1 MLAISDIPLS
11 LGQERLWFLHELNPN
26 DASYNICVTERLRG
40 PLDAV
45 ALEHALGAVV
55 RRHEVLR
62 TRYPAV
68 DGSPV
73 QVIDNAVPVLE
84 RVAAPSEER
93 AAELVAEL
101 TNRPFDLA
109 EGPVIRTR
117 LITLTGPGDS
127 AASTGGETGME
138 HILVVVLHHIAGDGW
153 SLGVLFRE
161 LAAHYRAFLDGT
173 PPRVPDL
180 PMRYADHAIR
190 QRARDRAEE
199 HDSSLAHW
207 KERLAG
213 VPVLALPTDR
223 QRPRTRSSRGGCV
236 AHELPAALTER
247 LTRLARAE
255 RVTLFMLLLA
265 GFQTELSRYSGQTD
279 FCVGSPVAAR
289 DDEETEH
296 LIGFFLNTLAIR
308 ADLSGDPAFRDLLR
322 RTRSTVVEAL
332 VHKGTP
338 FDRLVTE
345 LGVERDLSRT
355 PVFQTQF
362 SLRSETNDG
371 LDLAGVTAERYD
383 PGFQQAKFDLSL
395 EILPAGDVLK
405 AFFVYSADLFHRET
419 VERFAANFETLLWS
433 VVAAPETPISELE
446 LVAPAEREI
455 IAEWSACPAVPE
467 PPAPTLP
474 EMVATTARRFPG
486 TVAVRYGDDALTYA
500 ELDAR
505 AGTLAARLRALGV
518 GRDVPVGIR
527 LEQSLD
533 QAVAILGVLKA
544 GGAYVPLDPEQPAER
559 LRHMLQGAAVLI
571 AAAEG
576 AGTPGAQDAQGGRV
590 AAGGAALPPEPD
602 FAGPVVDPGGALIR
616 KAAPGAPGTGDADA
630 GDGLTWPPPSPDDLA
645 YVIYTSGSTGRPK
658 GVAVQHRQVMNYL
671 ADVHHRFGVTEG
683 GNFALLQSLTFDFG
697 MTVFYLSLMTGGTLH
712 MLPSRVSAPEL
723 AASMPG
729 IDYLKMTPSHLAALA
744 ADVDA
749 RALLPRRLLIL
760 GGEGS
765 GWEWAREL
773 AALGACRV
781 VNHYGPT
788 EATIGVT
795 TYEVG
800 ADTEPAGPITP
811 IGRPLG
817 HARIHVLDARLR
829 PVPVGVPG
837 ELCVGGDR
845 LARGYLGRP
854 DLTAAAF
861 VDSERHGRIYR
872 TGDLARWLPD
882 GTLEFLGRHDL
893 QVKIRGYRVELGEVD
908 EALRLCPGVAHA
920 VTDARGGELVAYL
933 VAGDATDRADRPGVA
948 ELRRDLGTRLPDYM
962 VPTRYVWLDELP
974 LKGHGKV
981 NRAALPDP
989 EDDRPDQEVPFEPPA
1004 DEIEEIIAAAW
1015 CDVLGIRRV
1024 GVLDDFFDLG
1034 GHSLLATR
1042 VVARLRREL
1051 PPGGHPVGLMDL
1063 FQRTTVR
1070 ELAELARSG
1079 AGPRG
1084 LLYELT
1090 APRRGTVTST
1100 LVCVPYGGGSAVV
1113 YQPLADALS
1122 ETWRL
1127 FSVAVPGHDLGL
1139 AEEPRPLE
1147 EVAQQCVEEITEKVT
1162 GPLVLYGHCG
1172 VGGALTAEIARRLE
1186 AAGREV
1192 EAVYMGGVFPF
1203 ARPVKGLM
1211 GRWARLTRLERLRSD
1226 RADLN
1231 WLTALGADLSD
1242 LDDEQ
1247 KAFVVRNMR
1256 HDAREAEDYF
1266 TRLIETGA
1274 DRLSAPIISI
1284 VGEYDPATDYYEER
1298 YREWEF
1304 LTDTTAL
1311 VVLDEGGH
1319 YFLKYRAEE
1328 LAAAVTATHRDLPA
1342 AETPEP
1348 APPAALSTDGRR
1360 TGPARTA
1367 GPDPTVRRFL
1377 TVALGQMAC
1386 LIGSTL
1392 TEFAIPV
1399 WMYLRTGSMTQY
1411 AVLQIL
1417 AVIPGILAAPLAGA
1431 IVDRSSRRTVMV
1443 VGNSA
1448 ALAIQSAA
1456 ALLLWAGHLGTWPL
1470 YVLLTALSVALTFQ
1484 RLAFTSAVPQLV
1496 PKRYLGHANGVA
1508 QTTLGVA
1515 QFIAPLAA
1523 VGLLSAAGLQGIL
1536 VLDVV
1541 GHVFT
1546 LVVLALVAFPATM
1559 AHRRRETVGRE
1570 IAEGFRLSMG
1580 NRSFRAMVIF
1590 FALLSL
1596 GLSPVFMMYSPLV
1609 LSFGTLT
1616 DAGAIALVAGA
1627 GAVSG
1632 GLTMAV
1638 WGGPARGRMR
1648 AMLLTTSLIAA
1659 SCLVVGLDTSLVL
1672 IGVGAFGVSYGLA
1685 LVNGIYATI
1694 IQVKVPQRFH
1704 GRVFALNQ
1712 MVAWSTIPLGVGV
1725 IAPLGTRLL
1734 GDIGTM
1740 YLVFA
1745 GFIAAVT
1752 FGALRTRVLARFDD
1766 EVPDATPD
1774 DLVGLERRA
1783 RKTA

>member
-1 MLAISDIPLS
+1 MTLAISDIPLS
-11 LGQERLWFLHELNPN
+11 LGQERLWFLHELNPG

-40 PLDAV
+40 PLDPV
-45 ALEHALGAVV
+45 ALEHALGAVI
-55 RRHEVLR
+55 RRHDVLR

-68 DGSPV
+68 DGRPV
-73 QVIDNAVPVLE
+73 QVVEDGVPALE
-84 RVAAPSEER
+84 RVTAPDEER

-101 TNRPFDLA
+101 TNQPFDLA
-109 EGPVIRTR
+109 HGPVIRAR
-117 LITLTGPGDS
+117 LITLGDTGNETPT
-127 AASTGGETGME
+127 AAEAE
-138 HILVVVLHHIAGDGW
+138 HVLVVVLHHIAGDGW

-161 LAAHYRAFLDGT
+161 LAAHYAAFLDGA
-173 PPRVPDL
+173 PPAVPDL
-180 PMRYADHAIR
+180 PIRYADHAIR
-190 QRARDRAEE
+190 QRATDDTRERDR
-199 HDSSLAHW
+199 SLAHW

-223 QRPRTRSSRGGCV
+223 PRPRVRSSRGECV
-236 AHELPAALTER
+236 TLRLPASLTEG

-255 RVTLFMLLLA
+255 RVTPFMLLLTA
-265 GFQTELSRYSGQTD
+265 FQTQLSRYSGQPD

-289 DDEETEH
+289 EDEETEH

-308 ADLSGDPAFRDLLR
+308 ADLSGDPTFRELLR

-332 VHKGTP
+332 VHQDTP
-338 FDRLVTE
+338 FDRLVSE
-345 LGVERDLSRT
+345 LGVQRDLSRT

-362 SLRSETNDG
+362 SLRNETNDR
-371 LDLAGVTAERYD
+371 LSLAGVVAERYD
-383 PGFQQAKFDLSL
+383 PGFRQAKFDLSL
-395 EILPAGDVLK
+395 EIVPAGDTLD

-419 VERFAANFETLLWS
+419 VERFAANFATLLRS
-433 VVAAPETPISELE
+433 VTGDPETRVSELA
-446 LVAPAEREI
+446 LLAPAEH
-455 IAEWSACPAVPE
+455 ALLDGWSRCPDVPE

-474 EMVATTARRFPG
+474 EMVAATARRSPT
-486 TVAVRYGDDALTYA
+486 TVAVRYGADELTYG
-500 ELDAR
+500 ELEER
-505 AGTLAARLRALGV
+505 AGGLAGRLRDLGV
-518 GRDVPVGIR
+518 GPDVLVGIR

-533 QAVAILGVLKA
+533 QAVAILAVLKA
-544 GGAYVPLDPEQPAER
+544 GGAYVPLDPEQPGER
-559 LRHMLQGAAVLI
+559 LRHMLDGVAVLI
-571 AAAEG
+571 AGTDGVQEGPESATAAPP
-576 AGTPGAQDAQGGRV
+576 PG
-590 AAGGAALPPEPD
+590 
-602 FAGPVVDPGGALIR
+602 FTGPVVDPDET
-616 KAAPGAPGTGDADA
+616 GTGDAGA
-630 GDGLTWPPPSPDDLA
+630 PPSPDDLA

-671 ADVHHRFGVTEG
+671 ADVRDRFGVAEG
-683 GNFALLQSLTFDFG
+683 GSFALLQSLTFDFG
-697 MTVFYLSLMTGGTLH
+697 MTVFYLALMTGGTLH
-712 MLPSRVSAPEL
+712 LLPSRISAPEL
-723 AASMPG
+723 AARMPE
-729 IDYLKMTPSHLAALA
+729 IDVLKMTPSHLGALA
-744 ADVDA
+744 ADVAA
-749 RALLPRRLLIL
+749 RDLLPRRLLIL

-765 GWEWAREL
+765 SWEWARDL

-795 TYEVG
+795 TYDVEAG
-800 ADTEPAGPITP
+800 AEPTGPVTP

-817 HARIHVLDARLR
+817 HARAFVLDAHLR

-854 DLTAAAF
+854 DLTAEAF
-861 VDSERHGRIYR
+861 VESERHGRIYR

-882 GTLEFLGRHDL
+882 GTLEFLGRRDL

-908 EALRLCPGVAHA
+908 EALRRCRGVGHA
-920 VTDARGGELVAYL
+920 VTDTRHGELVAYL
-933 VAGDATDRADRPGVA
+933 VAEDGFAAADLPGVA
-948 ELRRDLGTRLPDYM
+948 ELRRDLGARLPDYM
-962 VPTRYVWLDELP
+962 VPTRYTWLDTLP

-981 NRAALPDP
+981 DRAALPDP
-989 EDDRPDQEVPFEPPA
+989 EGDRPDQEVPFEPPA
-1004 DEIEEIIAAAW
+1004 DPVEEIIAAAW
-1015 CDVLGIRRV
+1015 CDVLGLRRV

-1051 PPGGHPVGLMDL
+1051 PPGSHPIALMDL

-1079 AGPRG
+1079 GGPRG

-1090 APRRGTVTST
+1090 PPRAGRVAST

-1113 YQPLADALS
+1113 YQPLADALP
-1122 ETWRL
+1122 ETWAL

-1139 AEEPRPLE
+1139 AEDPRPLG
-1147 EVAQQCVEEITEKVT
+1147 EVAERCVAEITEKVA

-1172 VGGALTAEIARRLE
+1172 VGGALTVEIARRLE
-1186 AAGREV
+1186 AAGR
-1192 EAVYMGGVFPF
+1192 AVDAIYLGGVFPF
-1203 ARPVKGLM
+1203 ARPVKGLL
-1211 GRWARLTRLERLRSD
+1211 GRWAALTRLERLRSD
-1226 RADLN
+1226 RADVN

-1256 HDAREAEDYF
+1256 RDAREAEDYF
-1266 TRLIETGA
+1266 TRLIDEGT
-1274 DRLSAPIISI
+1274 DRLSAPIISV

-1298 YREWEF
+1298 YREWGF

-1319 YFLKYRAEE
+1319 YFLKYRANE
-1328 LAAAVTATHRDLPA
+1328 LAAVVTSPHRGLSESDPPSD
-1342 AETPEP
+1342 AERDPR
-1348 APPAALSTDGRR
+1348 SR
-1360 TGPARTA
+1360 TTTTGQTTGQTIGHTA
-1367 GPDPTVRRFL
+1367 GPDPSVRRFL
-1377 TVALGQMAC
+1377 AVALGQMAC

-1392 TEFAIPV
+1392 TEFALPV
-1399 WMYLRTGSMTQY
+1399 WAYLKTGSMAQY

-1431 IVDRSSRRTVMV
+1431 IVDRSSRRTVMIA
-1443 VGNSA
+1443 GNVA
-1448 ALAIQSAA
+1448 ALTIQTVA
-1456 ALLLWAGHLGTWPL
+1456 ALLLWAGRLGIGPL

-1484 RLAFTSAVPQLV
+1484 RLAFTSAVPQIV
-1496 PKRYLGHANGVA
+1496 PKRYLGHANGVT

-1523 VGLLSAAGLQGIL
+1523 VGLLSAAGLEGIL
-1536 VLDVV
+1536 VLDVA

-1559 AHRRRETVGRE
+1559 AHRRRESVGRE

-1616 DAGAIALVAGA
+1616 DAGVIAVVAGA
-1627 GAVSG
+1627 GAVCG
-1632 GLTMAV
+1632 GLTMAL

-1648 AMLLTTSLIAA
+1648 AMLLTTAFIAA

-1685 LVNGIYATI
+1685 LVNGVYATI

-1734 GDIGTM
+1734 GDIGAM

-1745 GFIAAVT
+1745 AYIAAVT
-1752 FGALRTRVLARFDD
+1752 LGALRTRVLARFDA

-1774 DLVGLERRA
+1774 DLVGLERRSGGSA
-1783 RKTA
+1783 